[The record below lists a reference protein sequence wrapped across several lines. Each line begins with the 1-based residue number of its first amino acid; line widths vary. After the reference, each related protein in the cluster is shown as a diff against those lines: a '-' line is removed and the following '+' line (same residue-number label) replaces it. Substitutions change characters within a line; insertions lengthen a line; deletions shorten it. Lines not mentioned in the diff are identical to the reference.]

1 MIIGRPAG
9 PLSWS
14 RYSVN
19 KGMAMNFLVDLANAT
34 YLVSYSVRDVLW
46 LRLFAVI
53 GGILLIPYY
62 YLQPTPLMIPIYWG
76 LAFIAL
82 NLFWVVRLMLERRP
96 VKLSEEEQ
104 LLYQLTFRT
113 LTPREMLHL
122 LKFAKWEDKEAGEI
136 LQKEGEVHERLSVI
150 VSGRGAI
157 QVQDKQV
164 GGIEPGHFVGA
175 ITFMTDEI
183 APDSIVALEA
193 IRQASWHKDELKKFL
208 KGRPELLTALE
219 LILGLK
225 IRNLLVA
232 AWSAAAA
239 GDTSS

>member
-1 MIIGRPAG
+1 
-9 PLSWS
+9 
-14 RYSVN
+14 
-19 KGMAMNFLVDLANAT
+19 MAMNFLAELANAIF
-34 YLVSYSVRDVLW
+34 LISYSVRDVLW
-46 LRLFAVI
+46 LRLFAVL

-62 YLQPTPLMIPIYWG
+62 YLQPTPLMVSIYWG
-76 LAFIAL
+76 LGFIAL

-122 LKFAKWEDKEAGEI
+122 LKFAEWEDKEAGEI
-136 LQKEGEVHERLSVI
+136 LQKEGEVHERLSVV

-164 GGIEPGHFVGA
+164 AGIEPGHFVGA

-183 APDSIVALEA
+183 APDSVVALEP
-193 IRQASWHKDELKKFL
+193 IRQVSWHKDELKKFL
-208 KGRPELLTALE
+208 KGRPELLAALE
-219 LILGLK
+219 LILGLR

-232 AWSAAAA
+232 AWNTAAPD
-239 GDTSS
+239 GTSS